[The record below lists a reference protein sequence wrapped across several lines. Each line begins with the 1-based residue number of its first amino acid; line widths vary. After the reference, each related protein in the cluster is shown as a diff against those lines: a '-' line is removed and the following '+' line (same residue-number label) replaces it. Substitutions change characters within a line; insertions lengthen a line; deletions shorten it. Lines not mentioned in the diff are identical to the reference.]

1 MIGHAPLLFPALC
14 VSLCAFVCL
23 HVRLCLCPFVAQ
35 TQMEKGREVTCF
47 YSSSPGRYSAVVS
60 PVGKWTSIILLT
72 PHLSNTPSFLQAW
85 RVHPPPPI
93 LGPMGISCPLSVELQ
108 VLGLAGVESAGSL
121 EGDRLQPA
129 PLAGFPN
136 ACFAHRESGGL
147 AWARKR
153 VW

>member
-23 HVRLCLCPFVAQ
+23 RVRLCLCPFVAQ
-35 TQMEKGREVTCF
+35 TQMEKGRGVTCF

-60 PVGKWTSIILLT
+60 PVAKWTSIILLT

-85 RVHPPPPI
+85 RVPPPPPI

-108 VLGLAGVESAGSL
+108 VLGLAGVESG
-121 EGDRLQPA
+121 GGGGIQV
-129 PLAGFPN
+129 GY
-136 ACFAHRESGGL
+136 FALSVYGI
-147 AWARKR
+147 
-153 VW
+153 